1 VGHIE
6 GSIISIGLLAMSELK
21 LRNLDPDLVARL
33 ERRAHENDRSPEAEL
48 RHILKTEAYRETK
61 QELRESLRQIAE
73 RTGGTP
79 QTDSTDLIREDRDN
93 RDPYR

>member
-1 VGHIE
+1 
-6 GSIISIGLLAMSELK
+6 MSELK

-33 ERRAHENDRSPEAEL
+33 KRRAHENDRSPEAEL

-79 QTDSTDLIREDRDN
+79 QTDSTDLIREDRDS
-93 RDPYR
+93 RDSYR